1 MVASLKEAPVDAR
14 HSEWLSAVTL
24 ADEATG
30 HTTTAHPTGVATDS
44 GLAELPS
51 DAGLRA
57 FSMVA
62 HELRGP
68 LMALAT
74 SSELL
79 VEDFEGLAPA
89 QVREM
94 VAGIHSRAIWLQGLV
109 ENLLLAATVQEGRL
123 HLHIQPTNLM
133 EVVTEVQQVVQ
144 PLLQR
149 RSQHLRVRGRGR
161 LPEVPAD
168 SRRIGQV
175 LVNLVLNASKFSPP
189 GTDVE
194 VTLIRRGEHIHVAV
208 LDRGPGL
215 PAGMAERLFEPFY
228 RAPTAEQSGQ
238 EGIGLGLAIV
248 KSIVEHH
255 GGRCGA
261 ENRPDGGA
269 RFWFEL
275 PLLGAS

>member
-1 MVASLKEAPVDAR
+1 MIGLEDAPVRPRRGDW
-14 HSEWLSAVTL
+14 SSTVSL
-24 ADEATG
+24 ADEGRPPRPDA
-30 HTTTAHPTGVATDS
+30 S
-44 GLAELPS
+44 GAGNESPGEPAK
-51 DAGLRA
+51 DAGMRA

-79 VEDFEGLAPA
+79 VEDFESLPPE

-94 VAGIHSRAIWLQGLV
+94 VAGIHGRALWLQGLV
-109 ENLLLAATVQEGRL
+109 ENLLAAATLQEGRL
-123 HLHIQPTNLM
+123 YLHIQPTNLK

-144 PLLQR
+144 PLLNRRGQR
-149 RSQHLRVRGRGR
+149 LRVRARGR

-175 LVNLVLNASKFSPP
+175 VVNLVLNASKFSPD
-189 GTDVE
+189 GTE
-194 VTLIRRGEHIHVAV
+194 ILVTLSGRGGGVQVSV
-208 LDRGPGL
+208 LDDGPGL
-215 PAGMAERLFEPFY
+215 PDGLAERLFEPFY
-228 RAPTAEQSGQ
+228 RAPTTERQ

-248 KSIVEHH
+248 KSIIERH
-255 GGRCGA
+255 GGRTGA
-261 ENRPDGGA
+261 ENRPEGGA

-275 PLLGAS
+275 PGGLD